1 MGQLTQNVLFVSSG
15 SFHFIPSGSNTRG
28 ISQSFD
34 STPQTYAVTMSGASL
49 SQSVLAPIG
58 ETASYF
64 YLRQPDGF
72 STKFYFKSYGYP
84 DPYNG
89 VLTSSVEP
97 TGSDLPY
104 EITST
109 PSSSNVCIK
118 LPFESTGSEVF
129 QYTVRALNAY
139 PYRSTRVAISSSDNQ
154 YIFFGNTVT
163 GAPPVDDF
171 SLDYISGSSFSYSV
185 PTSGSGLLNQ
195 NATQGLPVA
204 ASSSIVAGLVTSS
217 DDIDQFNVSAPVT
230 APSASFSHFGSD
242 TQYTTIRRARFKGK
256 SDADIFEFSNL
267 TITTANSESY
277 LTKHKDY
284 YDDVP
289 YYKLDV
295 SDQGA
300 MFVRIDCELN
310 YPISRIEPPTVSSTK
325 AHLIFIENAS
335 YNTSG
340 KHTIY
345 ISRENQTGLSPG
357 VTDEIGFDTGDFLSP
372 SFKET
377 VLNVPA
383 SGVAGAIHGNVT
395 YSSSLALDHGA
406 RLMCVRSKFDWKVQ
420 SLSDY
425 TGTEVKFAD
434 ISATSFSGSFTGSI
448 NGGVF

>member
-1 MGQLTQNVLFVSSG
+1 MGFITESVAIVESGQVL
-15 SFHFIPSGSNTRG
+15 FIPSGSATTG
-28 ISQSFD
+28 VSQSFD
-34 STPQTYAVTMSGASL
+34 SIGQQYVVTMSGANV
-49 SQSVLAPIG
+49 SQSIIAPYDDTG
-58 ETASYF
+58 SFF
-64 YLRQPDGF
+64 YLRQPDGHDL
-72 STKFYFKSYGYP
+72 KFWFKSKLQTDY
-84 DPYNG
+84 
-89 VLTSSVEP
+89 TSSTSTVEP
-97 TGSDLPY
+97 TSSLYNLPY
-104 EITST
+104 RYNT
-109 PSSSNVCIK
+109 PSSSTIP
-118 LPFESTGSEVF
+118 LFIQPGLTGSMLVEQIASSILTSPVIDRV
-129 QYTVRALNAY
+129 TV
-139 PYRSTRVAISSSDNQ
+139 SSSGDYLFIN
-154 YIFFGNTVT
+154 NLVT
-163 GAPPVDDF
+163 GAPPSDDF
-171 SLDYISGSSFSYSV
+171 NISYISGSSFTYSV
-185 PTSGSGLLNQ
+185 PLSGSGLPTQ
-195 NATQGLPVA
+195 SATIGDIDRNAANAITTGFNSNVTKYEISGPLTT
-204 ASSSIVAGLVTSS
+204 TSS
-217 DDIDQFNVSAPVT
+217 
-230 APSASFSHFGSD
+230 SFSHVDGNSPL
-242 TQYTTIRRARFKGK
+242 TIKDAVFQGK
-256 SDADIFEFSNL
+256 AEADIFEFTNL

-284 YDDVP
+284 TDDVP

-325 AHLIFIENAS
+325 AHLLFLENA
-335 YNTSG
+335 TG
-340 KHTIY
+340 EAVY
-345 ISRENQTGLSPG
+345 ISRENQTGLSLS

-434 ISATSFSGSFTGSI
+434 VNATSFSGSFTGSI